1 MGLVPR
7 YASAQ
12 AKCAAADFGCAPTG
26 TCIIT
31 GTHEIGSLCHLD
43 WGTQNIEIRGTLR
56 AENVGDSFSITGGQ
70 VLLNGGKVQSVGDVS
85 NQGGDIDITATG
97 RFWMAG
103 SGSRVET
110 GANAG
115 GGSVTITSNDVLIAG
130 GGAIRTDGGDG
141 FGCGSAGDVTMSA
154 TGGPMILGGNGS
166 TISAS
171 TPGYDCD
178 GGFVALDAP
187 SLSIQEGI
195 DASGGAP
202 SGINLFATAGNI
214 VVGSSAFLDA
224 RGRGVDEDFG
234 NNGGDID
241 LYAPAGAINLQGFL
255 NADGSGP
262 DGGGGDIQVDCS
274 GNITIV
280 DDVGIAGVGTFAS
293 GGVIEMA
300 TLGDA
305 TIGGNI
311 DVSGGP
317 QGDGGTIDVAADG
330 NIVVSPGVTLTAF
343 GGVFGGG
350 FIDLAARAD
359 VTIDGDIIGR
369 GGSSGDGGFVDVRGC
384 QVSLSS
390 TIDVEPG
397 AVGSAG
403 AIDLTGGVL
412 TLTSTAR
419 LEAQPCLVGNCNTL
433 RLRSGAPSIDPLAV
447 ITPAETLVLDGT
459 LAPCCGNGVVD
470 DGVSSPVD
478 VGEGCDDG
486 NKSYCDGCTKHCT
499 LEPSPP
505 CADDGNECTNDCS
518 PQSGCTYKPL
528 TGTPCD
534 DEPGGNVCT
543 TDVCAAGVCTHP
555 PNTCDDGVDCTVD
568 SCDPILGCQAVNS
581 DPLCDDGEECT
592 INVCDPAS
600 GDPETGCTSNS
611 AADGTACDDDS
622 MCTTDDQCVA
632 GACVPQGPPLQ
643 CDDGDECTLNDCDPN
658 LGCLNSEDPAAC
670 DCLDTEGA
678 PLGTGESC
686 VDGNNCTFGD
696 TCDGAGTC
704 TSGAVCPDDGD
715 PCTMEACSGNACI
728 YLDIQCPMSGACV
741 EGQPCSDGSPCT
753 TGMCT
758 GGTCVPTVT
767 PCNDGAECTGEE
779 SCHPLYGCRQVSHAP
794 IGDPLCDGYVT
805 DAFTC
810 YRARRSSGTAPFVSV
825 LGVNVEDEFWTR
837 DVDVTKPAGIC
848 LPTNFAGSEPEA
860 VTHDDW
866 ILGYKVKTAA
876 GGPAFVKQVNIEVTN
891 ALGTTWVDAKKPD
904 LGMAPS
910 AGDLVSPPAS
920 PAPPDPDYFSCY
932 KVGKTKGTPK
942 FAPVIGVTIED
953 QLGVLTVDIKKPIR
967 LCNPANLNGLTPGSP
982 DHPNHLLCYQVRT
995 SKQTPKFEKIPAI
1008 HTTNVIGSGQL
1019 DAAKVSELCLPST
1032 VTVVGP

>member
-1 MGLVPR
+1 MSPS
-7 YASAQ
+7 YARGQ
-12 AKCAAADFGCAPTG
+12 AKCTAADFGCAPTG
-26 TCIIT
+26 ACIIT
-31 GTHEIGSLCHLD
+31 GTHEIGSQCHLN
-43 WGTQNIEIRGTLR
+43 WGTQNVEIRGTLR
-56 AENVGDSFSITGGQ
+56 AENVGDSFAITGGQ

-85 NQGGDIDITATG
+85 NAGGDIDITASA

-110 GANAG
+110 GGNAG
-115 GGSVTITSNDVLIAG
+115 GGSVTIIADDVLIAG
-130 GGAIRTDGGDG
+130 GGAIKVDGGDG
-141 FGCGSAGDVTMSA
+141 FGCGSAGDVTISA
-154 TGGPMILGGNGS
+154 VGGPILLGGNGT

-202 SGINLFATAGNI
+202 FGINLFATTGNI

-241 LYAPAGAINLQGFL
+241 LYAPAGEIDLQGFL

-262 DGGGGDIQVDCS
+262 DGGGGDIQLDCV
-274 GNITIV
+274 GNITIA
-280 DDVGIAGVGTFAS
+280 DDVGIAGVGTFSS
-293 GGVIEMA
+293 GGVIEMT

-317 QGDGGTIDVAADG
+317 QGDGGTIDVVADG
-330 NIVVSPGVTLTAF
+330 NIVVSSGMTLTAF

-350 FIDLAARAD
+350 FIDISAKANA
-359 VTIDGDIIGR
+359 TIDGDIIGR
-369 GGSSGDGGFVDVRGC
+369 GGSSGDGGFVDIRGC
-384 QVSLSS
+384 QVSVSS
-390 TIDVEPG
+390 TVDVEPG

-433 RLRSGAPSIDPLAV
+433 TLRSGAPSIDPAAV
-447 ITPAETLVLDGT
+447 IVPAETVVLDAG
-459 LAPCCGNGVVD
+459 LAPCCGNGVLD

-478 VGEGCDDG
+478 VGEECEDG
-486 NKSYCDGCTKHCT
+486 NKSYCDGCTKFCT

-505 CADDGNECTNDCS
+505 CADDGNECTQDCS

-528 TGTPCD
+528 TGTTCD

-568 SCDPILGCQAVNS
+568 SCDPILGCQTTNS

-592 INVCDPAS
+592 IDVCDPGS
-600 GDPETGCTSNS
+600 GDPQTGCATSF

-632 GACVPQGPPLQ
+632 GACVPQGAPLQ
-643 CDDGDECTLNDCDPN
+643 CDDGDECTLNDCDPE
-658 LGCLNSEDPAAC
+658 LGCLNSEDPATC
-670 DCLDTEGA
+670 DCLDSEGA
-678 PLGTGESC
+678 PLGAGESC
-686 VDGNNCTFGD
+686 VDGDNCTFGD
-696 TCDGAGTC
+696 TCDGTGTC
-704 TSGAVCPDDGD
+704 TAGPVCPDDGD
-715 PCTMEACSGNACI
+715 PCTAEACF
-728 YLDIQCPMSGACV
+728 LGACV
-741 EGQPCSDGSPCT
+741 YVDTQCPGGGNCIEGLACSDGNPCT

-758 GGTCVPTVT
+758 AGTCVPTPK
-767 PCNDGAECTGEE
+767 PCGDGDDCTGEE
-779 SCHPLYGCRQVSHAP
+779 SCHPLYGCRQVSHPP

-810 YRARRSSGTAPFVSV
+810 YRARRSSGTAPFLPV

-837 DVDVTKPAGIC
+837 DVDLTKPAGLC
-848 LPTNFAGSEPEA
+848 LPTNFAGSEPDA
-860 VTHDDW
+860 VTHEDW
-866 ILGYKVKTAA
+866 LLGYKVRTSS
-876 GGPAFVKQVNIEVTN
+876 GGPAFVKQVNLEVTN

-920 PAPPDPDYFSCY
+920 PTPPDPDYFSCY
-932 KVGKTKGTPK
+932 KVGKSKGTPK
-942 FAPVIGVTIED
+942 FERVIGVTIED
-953 QLGVLTVDIKKPIR
+953 QLGVLTVDIKKPSR
-967 LCNPANLNGLTPGSP
+967 LCNPASVNGLTPGSP
-982 DHPNHLLCYQVRT
+982 NHPTHLLCYKVRT
-995 SKQTPKFEKIPAI
+995 SKQAPKFEKISAI
-1008 HTTNVIGSGQL
+1008 HTTNVIGTGQL
-1019 DAAKVSELCLPST
+1019 DASKVSEVCLPST
-1032 VTVVGP
+1032 VTAVGP